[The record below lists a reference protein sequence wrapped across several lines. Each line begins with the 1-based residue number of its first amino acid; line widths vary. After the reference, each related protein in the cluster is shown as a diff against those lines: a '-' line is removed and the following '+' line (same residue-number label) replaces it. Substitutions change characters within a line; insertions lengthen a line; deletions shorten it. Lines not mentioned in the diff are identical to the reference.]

1 MKIVIDARELRSS
14 TGRYVERLL
23 HHLQRINSNHQFIVL
38 LKPGDFDSWD
48 PSASNFS
55 KVICP
60 YKEFSLSEQIGF
72 LKQLKSINAD
82 LVHFGMVQQPA
93 FYGGLKVTTIHDLTT
108 TRFDNPSKNPVVF
121 KFKQEVYKKLIKKVA
136 RDSRFIITPSNFVKK
151 DLIQF
156 TGVDEEKIF
165 VTYEA
170 AEKIPDSSQPVNEL
184 VNEKFLM
191 YVGRPNPHKNLAKL
205 IEAFEIVRLDN
216 PGLKLVIA
224 GKKDFLMQK
233 HEQSVQRRGLDGSV
247 IFTGFVSEGELRWL
261 YENTLAYV
269 FPSLSEGFGLPGLEA
284 MVHGAPVIS
293 SNATCLPEIYK
304 DGAHYFNP
312 NDKND
317 MADKISDVINNEK
330 LRRELINK
338 GGVVAKQYSWQKM
351 AEQTLNI
358 YKKALDAQAE

>member
-14 TGRYVERLL
+14 TGRYIERLL
-23 HHLQRINSNHQFIVL
+23 YYLQKINSNHQFVVL
-38 LKPGDFDSWD
+38 LKPGDFDSWT
-48 PSASNFS
+48 PSGSNFS
-55 KVICP
+55 KLACP
-60 YKEFSLSEQIGF
+60 HKEFGAGEQIGF
-72 LKQLKSINAD
+72 LKQLKSIDAN
-82 LVHFGMVQQPA
+82 LVHFGMVQQPV
-93 FYGGLKVTTIHDLTT
+93 FYGGPKVTTIHDLTT
-108 TRFDNPSKNPVVF
+108 TKFNNPSKNPIVF
-121 KFKQEVYKKLIKKVA
+121 KFKQEVYKWLIKKVS

-156 TGVDEEKIF
+156 TGVSEEKIF

-170 AEKIPDSSQPVNEL
+170 ADKISDSPQPINEL
-184 VNEKFLM
+184 VNKKFLM
-191 YVGRPNPHKNLAKL
+191 YVGRPNPHKNLARL
-205 IEAFEIVRLDN
+205 IEAFEIVRSNN
-216 PGLKLVIA
+216 PDLKLVIA

-233 HEQSVQRRGLDGSV
+233 HEQDAQKRDLLGSSVV
-247 IFTGFVSEGELRWL
+247 FTGFVSEGELRWL

-284 MVHGAPVIS
+284 MTHGAPVIS

-317 MADKISDVINNEK
+317 IASKIKDVINNEK
-330 LRRELINK
+330 LRKELINK
-338 GGVVAKQYSWQKM
+338 GGAIAEKYSWQKM

-358 YKKALDAQAE
+358 YEKALS